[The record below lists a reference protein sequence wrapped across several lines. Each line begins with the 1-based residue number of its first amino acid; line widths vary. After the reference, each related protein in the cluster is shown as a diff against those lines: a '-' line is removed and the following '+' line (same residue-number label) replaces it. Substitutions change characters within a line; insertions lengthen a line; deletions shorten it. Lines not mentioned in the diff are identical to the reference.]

1 MHLRK
6 TKSSSGAENKK
17 DVVSLSLRSGVTRN
31 HYLPSHLLPH
41 PLPFRPSVRLRLVR
55 RRSLEVGLIYVALC
69 ADERGTNSKP
79 IISKKI
85 QFCRIAE
92 SSIASS
98 SLHFGSR
105 FPDSKFPTET
115 RENGVRSSCRFCCSS
130 SALLPSPSPL
140 MHIHHAALFWL
151 SDSFRRRK
159 TTEVICFAAS
169 NVRVELSETEWAS
182 PLNLKLTG

>member
-1 MHLRK
+1 M
-6 TKSSSGAENKK
+6 
-17 DVVSLSLRSGVTRN
+17 
-31 HYLPSHLLPH
+31 
-41 PLPFRPSVRLRLVR
+41 
-55 RRSLEVGLIYVALC
+55 GLIYVALC

-85 QFCRIAE
+85 QFYRIAHRRVVDRILSPFWE
-92 SSIASS
+92 SVP
-98 SLHFGSR
+98 HRRR
-105 FPDSKFPTET
+105 FQVSNRNERKWCPQQLP
-115 RENGVRSSCRFCCSS
+115 
-130 SALLPSPSPL
+130 LLLLFFLFRRPPSL